1 MNDPRSCTLRN
12 NIIMISSNGGAGGSE
27 EHKLE
32 EQKKY
37 FARGNCNVNN
47 DDGKGYL
54 NENDDDIEIIIASKE
69 L

>member
-1 MNDPRSCTLRN
+1 
-12 NIIMISSNGGAGGSE
+12 MISSNGGAGGSE
-27 EHKLE
+27 EQKLE
-32 EQKKY
+32 EEKKY

-54 NENDDDIEIIIASKE
+54 NENDDDVEIIIASKE